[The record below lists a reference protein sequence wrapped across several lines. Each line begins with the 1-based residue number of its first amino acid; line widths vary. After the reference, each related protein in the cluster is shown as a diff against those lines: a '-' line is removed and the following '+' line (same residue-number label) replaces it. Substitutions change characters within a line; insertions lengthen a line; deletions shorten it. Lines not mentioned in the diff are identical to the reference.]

1 MATNESNAL
10 QGRHVWAESCAFL
23 LLNTNAGVVS
33 MATPVDDIAAFR
45 LSSVVPYDGAEL
57 LAASYTIMS
66 PSLGIHDQNWTI
78 TDGTNILMTLT
89 DCLQSAAIGTVYG
102 MTMGTAT
109 NGKNIATT
117 AGTDLV
123 ITNTSVGTST
133 LGSMGV
139 VRLVWAG

>member
-10 QGRHVWAESCAFL
+10 QGRTVFTESCAFL

-33 MATPVDDIAAFR
+33 MATPVGDTASFW

-57 LAASYTIMS
+57 LAASYTIL
-66 PSLGIHDQNWTI
+66 SLGTGNHEQSWTI
-78 TDGTNILMTLT
+78 SDGTNILMTMSGLAQT
-89 DCLQSAAIGTVYG
+89 SALGTVTA

-109 NGKNIATT
+109 NGKNIATS
-117 AGTDLV
+117 AGNRLT

-133 LGSMGV
+133 IGSMGV